1 MARSQVLVALLR
13 GVNVGGR
20 SILKMAELRELAEG
34 CGFDDVQTYL
44 QSGNLVFRTT
54 LSAAKATTALQGAL
68 RAESGRELAV
78 AMRTAQQLA
87 AVVEKCPFRDTK
99 SVHVTFVVDGARPT
113 PPEVDPEAFAPE
125 RFEVRGREIYLHL
138 PDGMGRSR
146 LAQALA
152 KGQRGANGT
161 TRSWKTVTALA
172 ALTDQ
177 LCQEERRAR
186 VRSVQRSSSSIQG
199 A

>member
-20 SILKMAELRELAEG
+20 SILKMADLRELVEG

-54 LSAAKATTALQGAL
+54 MSATKATTALQRAL
-68 RAESGRELAV
+68 RAESGRDLAV
-78 AMRTAQQLA
+78 ATRTAAQMA
-87 AVVEKCPFRDTK
+87 SVVERCPFPETEK
-99 SVHVTFVVDGARPT
+99 VHVTFVVDGARPT
-113 PPEVDPEAFAPE
+113 PPDVDPAAFLPE
-125 RFEVRGREIYLHL
+125 RFEARGREIYLHL

-152 KGQRGANGT
+152 KGQRGASGT
-161 TRSWKTVTALA
+161 TRNWKTVTALA
-172 ALTDQ
+172 ALAVD
-177 LCQEERRAR
+177 
-186 VRSVQRSSSSIQG
+186 
-199 A
+199 